1 MWLQLRLYLLVGL
14 MFAILY
20 GIIVGIGYL
29 LGYSSFTFYIFIIG
43 FALAL
48 ILIQYVIGPKT
59 VEWSMHIRYVNE
71 NEYPKLHRMIEDL
84 ADQAG
89 LPKKPKI
96 GISKLQIPNAFA
108 FGRTRRSARVCVT
121 EGILNLLNDEELK
134 AVLGHEISHINHRD
148 IAVITMLSVVP
159 MVCYML
165 YISFFWGGMFSGRQR
180 NGGAMIAIGLLA
192 LVVYFIA
199 SLLVMY
205 GSRIRE
211 YYADLGS
218 TELGNEPR
226 HLATALYKLSLGSAK
241 IPKKALKQTEGMKAF
256 FLNDP
261 SRAMYEVREFKEIDT
276 DMSGTIDQNELMILT
291 TKTVKLS
298 KSDKLMEILST
309 HPNML
314 KRIKYLASLSTVS

>member
-29 LGYSSFTFYIFIIG
+29 LGYSGFMFYLLIIG
-43 FALAL
+43 FAVAL
-48 ILIQYVIGPKT
+48 ILVQYMIGPKI
-59 VEWSMHIRYVNE
+59 VEWSMKIRYVNE
-71 NEYPKLHRMIEDL
+71 NEYSKLHRMVAEL
-84 ADQAG
+84 ADKAG

-108 FGRTRRSARVCVT
+108 FGRTQRGSRVCVT
-121 EGILNLLNDEELK
+121 EGILNLMSDEELK
-134 AVLGHEISHINHRD
+134 AVLGHEISHIKHRD
-148 IAVITMLSVVP
+148 VAVITMLSAIP
-159 MVCYML
+159 MICYML
-165 YISFFWGGMFSGRQR
+165 YISFFWGGMFGRR
-180 NGGAMIAIGLLA
+180 RDSGAMIAVGLLA
-192 LVVYFIA
+192 LVVYFIT

-218 TELGNEPR
+218 TQLGNAPH
-226 HLATALYKLSLGSAK
+226 HLATALYKLSIGSAK
-241 IPKKALKQTEGMKAF
+241 ISKKALKQTEGMKAF

-261 SRAMYEVREFKEIDT
+261 SKAMYEVKELKEIDI

-291 TKTVKLS
+291 TKKVKLNRA
-298 KSDKLMEILST
+298 DRMMEVLST
-309 HPNML
+309 HPNMV
-314 KRIKYLASLSTVS
+314 KRVKHLASLQSQP